1 MHASNSPSHQLW
13 RTVSP
18 TPAHSVWTPQDT
30 VAHSGGMRVVA
41 SCGLID
47 LSGILN
53 GLLGTSASTHLPLGR
68 GDRT

>member
-1 MHASNSPSHQLW
+1 
-13 RTVSP
+13 
-18 TPAHSVWTPQDT
+18 
-30 VAHSGGMRVVA
+30 MRVVA